1 MVFVCE
7 HLPLHETSDTICF
20 NSLRFEFNS
29 ILKIKNTKML
39 PNEPSRGEEGV
50 TQREKQWE
58 KIGGKLRS
66 GDSHT
71 SWQDLSR
78 IQPHKWYWNNSYDQ
92 IPIYDERDCLSPFK
106 HTHLLQSLTY
116 DSSDITHSG
125 YSVAYSLTLSRSH
138 SHTLLEASVSALCGA
153 VNVPYVCFVQ
163 TKWWFNEPSQYT
175 SYIYL
180 SYSRIFMEN

>member
-20 NSLRFEFNS
+20 NSLRFKFNS

-66 GDSHT
+66 GDSH
-71 SWQDLSR
+71 
-78 IQPHKWYWNNSYDQ
+78 
-92 IPIYDERDCLSPFK
+92 
-106 HTHLLQSLTY
+106 LTRFVA
-116 DSSDITHSG
+116 HSTAQ
-125 YSVAYSLTLSRSH
+125 VVLKQ
-138 SHTLLEASVSALCGA
+138 
-153 VNVPYVCFVQ
+153 F
-163 TKWWFNEPSQYT
+163 
-175 SYIYL
+175 I
-180 SYSRIFMEN
+180 